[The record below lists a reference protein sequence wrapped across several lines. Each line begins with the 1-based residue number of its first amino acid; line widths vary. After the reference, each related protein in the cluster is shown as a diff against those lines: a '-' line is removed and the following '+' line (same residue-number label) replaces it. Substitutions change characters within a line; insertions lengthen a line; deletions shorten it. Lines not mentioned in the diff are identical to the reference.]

1 MRGEAHLRPVGL
13 VPSFLEHLGRSSIVE
28 GLVRSLVVVEAQVGP
43 DPWLK
48 GQTCVSALRWANTQV
63 RPYLKTKSCWATRAR
78 H

>member
-43 DPWLK
+43 NPWLK
-48 GQTCVSALRWANTQV
+48 GQDLRVCPALGEHTGSPLPQN
-63 RPYLKTKSCWATRAR
+63 
-78 H
+78 